1 MVNKIDRQKY
11 KGIYSIPCIPPI
23 NLLWPNDTIWWYGP
37 WSALAQVMAWCVTAL
52 SHCLSQCWFIVNWT
66 IRNKFQWNFNEN
78 NKFSIDVNASESII
92 CEMAAILS
100 KGRWVGNDF
109 EHAPINTN
117 GDLLHQIYSYLH
129 HQASNSSIC
138 IHQHFYDH
146 QKPNDHFCLPYI
158 RHITKYW
165 SSIFFS
171 GMMVS
176 IIQKQTS
183 CGVTLKVHIT

>member
-11 KGIYSIPCIPPI
+11 KGIYSIPCISPI
-23 NLLWPNDTIWWYGP
+23 NLLWPNDTIWLYRPG
-37 WSALAQVMAWCVTAL
+37 SALAQVMAWCVTAL

-109 EHAPINTN
+109 EHALSTQMVTYFIKYIHICTTRPPAVQYVYIN
-117 GDLLHQIYSYLH
+117 
-129 HQASNSSIC
+129 
-138 IHQHFYDH
+138 
-146 QKPNDHFCLPYI
+146 
-158 RHITKYW
+158 
-165 SSIFFS
+165 IF
-171 GMMVS
+171 MT
-176 IIQKQTS
+176 IKNQTTIFV
-183 CGVTLKVHIT
+183 CHTLGI